1 MGLSHEKVEFFFGSQ
16 LSLEELR
23 QVAYAF
29 YTKNS
34 VEKMR
39 NILKNKR
46 NQPDLT
52 LRDWKS
58 KLEKAERK
66 EVVDEEFAENPLV
79 QRVLDTYPLGS
90 LVSYKGQDFE
100 VVSVS
105 DARLNGLIRIELVN
119 DFSDIIEQNPVLYV
133 RTWEEVSQAL
143 HQPKAEPQTELEE
156 ADQELNL
163 FHFWKRSQFR
173 VLDYWNPMVLKRSK
187 RY

>member
-1 MGLSHEKVEFFFGSQ
+1 M
-16 LSLEELR
+16 
-23 QVAYAF
+23 
-29 YTKNS
+29 
-34 VEKMR
+34 
-39 NILKNKR
+39 
-46 NQPDLT
+46 
-52 LRDWKS
+52 
-58 KLEKAERK
+58 
-66 EVVDEEFAENPLV
+66 
-79 QRVLDTYPLGS
+79 
-90 LVSYKGQDFE
+90 
-100 VVSVS
+100 SVS